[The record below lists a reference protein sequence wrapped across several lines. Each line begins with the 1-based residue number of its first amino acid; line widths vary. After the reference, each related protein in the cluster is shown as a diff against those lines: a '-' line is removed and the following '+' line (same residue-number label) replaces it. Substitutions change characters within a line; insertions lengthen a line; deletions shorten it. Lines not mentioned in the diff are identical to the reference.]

1 MVTKSIMARKIKEA
15 IIEITAEKKRF
26 MSTEEIIKELKNKK
40 INISRPT
47 IKKYIDEIVKEGWL
61 QEDK

>member
-1 MVTKSIMARKIKEA
+1 MARKIKEA